1 MGSFGETLRQARI
14 DKGVSLA
21 DAERATFIRRRY
33 LEALESEDFSTLPA
47 VVYTRGFLR
56 TYADYLGLSPQAMLD
71 LYQPPRSRENAPR
84 IRAATPALDRARE
97 IPVAALVIMG
107 GAVVAVLMLL
117 YLWNQYNSF
126 SESLARAEATQLPS
140 NVGKPTASVAAI
152 VGATRTP
159 EAVATPTAPPAASPT
174 PIQGIQVV
182 AHFTADTWMQAWVDG
197 VPQFAEAI
205 PAGEER
211 TLAGDA
217 SVRLRVANAGALTVV
232 VNGEEQPALGSEGQA
247 VEASWG
253 R

>member
-33 LEALESEDFSTLPA
+33 LEALESEDFTTLPA

-71 LYQPPRSRENAPR
+71 LYQPPRSRESAPR

-97 IPVAALVIMG
+97 IPVGALVILG
-107 GAVVAVLMLL
+107 GAVLAVLMLL

-126 SESLARAEATQLPS
+126 SESLARAEATQLPT
-140 NVGKPTASVAAI
+140 NVGRATPVAAI
-152 VGATRTP
+152 VGATRTA
-159 EAVATPTAPPAASPT
+159 EAEPTETPPPPSPT
-174 PIQGIQVV
+174 PISGIQVV
-182 AHFTADTWMQAWVDG
+182 ARFGAETWMQAWVDG
-197 VPQFAEAI
+197 VPQFAESI

-211 TLAGDA
+211 TLAGEE